1 MVGLVRTVAV
11 VVLGISQAR
20 VIHQLQSILQ
30 QVVQSQG
37 LGLRMNLDIVR
48 IAAAVELVVVAGNI
62 HYTQLA

>member
-1 MVGLVRTVAV
+1 MVGLVRTVAM